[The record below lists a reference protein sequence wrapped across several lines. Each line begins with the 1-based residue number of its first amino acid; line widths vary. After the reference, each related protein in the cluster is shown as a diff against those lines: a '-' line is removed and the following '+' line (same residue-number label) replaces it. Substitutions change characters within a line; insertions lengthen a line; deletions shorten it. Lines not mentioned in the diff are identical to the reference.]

1 MVDLWTNAKISPPG
15 KLNERDVKK
24 IWMDTL
30 RFFSAPIVMYLLQV
44 QGTLMSSGG
53 LQFNDLV
60 PSAIT
65 LGSIYGWG
73 LGILLNVF
81 LKFRD
86 GSK

>member
-1 MVDLWTNAKISPPG
+1 MNLWSNAKISPVG
-15 KLNERDVKK
+15 KVNEKDIKK
-24 IWMDTL
+24 ILLDTL
-30 RFFSAPIVMYLLQV
+30 RFFSAPVVMYLLQV

-53 LQFNDLV
+53 LGFKDLI

-65 LGSIYGWG
+65 LGAIYGWG

-86 GSK
+86 GTK